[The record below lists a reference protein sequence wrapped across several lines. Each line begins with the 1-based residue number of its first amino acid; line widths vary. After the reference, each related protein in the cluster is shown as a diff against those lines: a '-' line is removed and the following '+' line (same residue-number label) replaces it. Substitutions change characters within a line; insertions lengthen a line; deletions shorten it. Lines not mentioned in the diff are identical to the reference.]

1 MTAGIVLLGGERGI
15 VADVNVVP
23 LIDVLLV
30 LLVIFMIIPHQ
41 QKGLQ
46 ASLPQA
52 AGPPVVADPPKT
64 IIVRQASDG
73 SVWINHSA
81 VKLGDLRVSLER
93 ILGWRADRV
102 AFFQGDGSLEFEA
115 VARVL
120 DLMNAAGASPV
131 GLVTSELEKNR

>member
-1 MTAGIVLLGGERGI
+1 MGIVLLGGERGI

-30 LLVIFMIIPHQ
+30 LLVMFMIIPHR

-52 AGPPVVADPPKT
+52 ASPPVVADPPKT
-64 IIVRQASDG
+64 IIVRLASDG
-73 SVWINHSA
+73 SVWINQSA
-81 VKLGDLRVSLER
+81 VTLGDLRVSLEG
-93 ILGWRADRV
+93 ILGLRAYV
-102 AFFQGDGSLEFEA
+102 AFFQDDGSLEFEA

>member
-1 MTAGIVLLGGERGI
+1 
-15 VADVNVVP
+15 
-23 LIDVLLV
+23 
-30 LLVIFMIIPHQ
+30 MIIPHQ

-64 IIVRQASDG
+64 IYRRLASDG
-73 SVWINHSA
+73 SVWIDQSA

-102 AFFQGDGSLEFEA
+102 AFFQGDGSLELKRLPGFGSDERRRRFA
-115 VARVL
+115 CRPR
-120 DLMNAAGASPV
+120 D
-131 GLVTSELEKNR
+131 SELEKNR

>member
-1 MTAGIVLLGGERGI
+1 M
-15 VADVNVVP
+15 
-23 LIDVLLV
+23 
-30 LLVIFMIIPHQ
+30 
-41 QKGLQ
+41 GLQ

-64 IIVRQASDG
+64 IIVRHASDG

-81 VKLGDLRVSLER
+81 VKLGDSRVSLER

>member
-1 MTAGIVLLGGERGI
+1 VF
-15 VADVNVVP
+15 
-23 LIDVLLV
+23 LI
-30 LLVIFMIIPHQ
+30 IIHDHRQ
-41 QKGLQ
+41 MGLQ

-115 VARVL
+115 VARVPEV
-120 DLMNAAGASPV
+120 MHAAGASAV
-131 GLVTSELEKNR
+131 GLVIPELEKNR

>member
-1 MTAGIVLLGGERGI
+1 MGIVLLGGERGI

-30 LLVIFMIIPHQ
+30 LLIIFMIIIPHR

-52 AGPPVVADPPKT
+52 ASPLVVADPPKT
-64 IIVRQASDG
+64 IIVRLASDG
-73 SVWINHSA
+73 SVWINQSA
-81 VKLGDLRVSLER
+81 VKLGDLRVCLER
-93 ILGWRADRV
+93 ILGLRAYRV

-115 VARVL
+115 VVRVL
-120 DLMNAAGASPV
+120 DLMNAAGVSPV

>member
-1 MTAGIVLLGGERGI
+1 MGGERGI

-30 LLVIFMIIPHQ
+30 LLIIFMIIIPHR

-52 AGPPVVADPPKT
+52 ASPPVVADPPKT
-64 IIVRQASDG
+64 IIVRLASDG
-73 SVWINHSA
+73 SVWINQSA
-81 VKLGDLRVSLER
+81 VKLGDLRVCLER
-93 ILGWRADRV
+93 ILGLRAYRV

-115 VARVL
+115 VVRVL
-120 DLMNAAGASPV
+120 DLMNAAGVSPV

>member
-1 MTAGIVLLGGERGI
+1 MGGERGI

-30 LLVIFMIIPHQ
+30 LLVIFMINPHR

-52 AGPPVVADPPKT
+52 ASPPVVADPPKT
-64 IIVRQASDG
+64 IMVRLACDG
-73 SVWINHSA
+73 SVWINQSA
-81 VKLGDLRVSLER
+81 VTLGDLRVSLEG
-93 ILGWRADRV
+93 ILGLRAYV